1 MSSTAASLVGV
12 VGCPIVRT
20 LASAA
25 PPPPPPPSS
34 RPRRGAQPRDMAVD
48 VAVRGDGA
56 IPGLQMQHKRRTILG
71 ATVVP
76 LLMSRAPPAQV
87 TIFLPANHS
96 DDAAPANVVAAPSQA
111 LSSAANTAWEA
122 LGGGPA
128 DLYYPD
134 EFVGAWYARPRRALG
149 PEAIVMSTRA
159 TCGVQYVPRV
169 S

>member
-1 MSSTAASLVGV
+1 MGVG
-12 VGCPIVRT
+12 GWPMCRPIVHT

-25 PPPPPPPSS
+25 PSPPSSS

-48 VAVRGDGA
+48 VAVRGEQWVG
-56 IPGLQMQHKRRTILG
+56 RRTILG

-87 TIFLPANHS
+87 NRLSAPCMPINNA
-96 DDAAPANVVAAPSQA
+96 DDAAPANVRWLRSSQA

-134 EFVGAWYARPRRALG
+134 EFVGAWYARVTWRSLG
-149 PEAIVMSTRA
+149 PEAIVMA
-159 TCGVQYVPRV
+159 
-169 S
+169 